1 MPWFPPCES
10 SPDVSCLHSRNKSI
24 FIEYLPFKCF
34 NLKSFPPPNT
44 VGNNCVT
51 ATLRSPTQKVSDA
64 DIVLFLSDLFL
75 REKTLQIRAS
85 PSPPCSFIFT
95 QGPASCSFLGSF
107 SASQCTWGPP
117 PQSLNS
123 ARLAAAQPTLAQRH
137 CHLLAGLWLIFSS
150 FAGTHC
156 IEGPCM

>member
-1 MPWFPPCES
+1 MFYS
-10 SPDVSCLHSRNKSI
+10 KKLFFS
-24 FIEYLPFKCF
+24 
-34 NLKSFPPPNT
+34 PNT

-51 ATLRSPTQKVSDA
+51 ATLHSPTQKVSDA

-75 REKTLQIRAS
+75 REKTLQILES

-95 QGPASCSFLGSF
+95 QGSASCSFLGSF

-123 ARLAAAQPTLAQRH
+123 ACLAAA
-137 CHLLAGLWLIFSS
+137 
-150 FAGTHC
+150 
-156 IEGPCM
+156 